1 MFLQNLYLINLL
13 WKGKKPIELPKVT
26 FFDDFYFWFNT
37 ETKKEYYA
45 TPLYFYK
52 ADFHLDTENKLRDVY
67 YKETEL
73 TDRGLKHPASL
84 YFPFHEKLGLLLLR
98 FLNADLS
105 NYEIANKTF
114 FYAYGFEILRDLD
127 ESYKFELK
135 QNYSNDEEYLKAT
148 TKIFE
153 DLHENLIDTQEEL
166 RKAVTY
172 IYNLNN
178 IKSLEKYT
186 YSERFAVYLIKR
198 LGKLYSYYKNDFI
211 MRDSYSRKYQDFDN
225 DNEYELL
232 ETSQSK
238 KQVLSMSDTH
248 KSNDLS
254 SICYAILEE
263 LSKIPNYP
271 IKKCQHCGMYFIPN
285 AKTDEVYCDYP
296 KEISKPCRELGAF
309 QSYTQR
315 LKDNQA
321 MGEYRRTYQQKFM
334 QVRKYK
340 SNTKLAKEFETWK
353 KKAKEKINDMKKGKL
368 TENEVYEWIIKNK

>member
-1 MFLQNLYLINLL
+1 M
-13 WKGKKPIELPKVT
+13 GLPEVT

-135 QNYSNDEEYLKAT
+135 QNYGNDEEYLKAT

-153 DLHENLIDTQEEL
+153 DLHENFI
-166 RKAVTY
+166 VT
-172 IYNLNN
+172 
-178 IKSLEKYT
+178 T
-186 YSERFAVYLIKR
+186 
-198 LGKLYSYYKNDFI
+198 
-211 MRDSYSRKYQDFDN
+211 
-225 DNEYELL
+225 
-232 ETSQSK
+232 
-238 KQVLSMSDTH
+238 
-248 KSNDLS
+248 
-254 SICYAILEE
+254 
-263 LSKIPNYP
+263 
-271 IKKCQHCGMYFIPN
+271 
-285 AKTDEVYCDYP
+285 
-296 KEISKPCRELGAF
+296 
-309 QSYTQR
+309 
-315 LKDNQA
+315 
-321 MGEYRRTYQQKFM
+321 
-334 QVRKYK
+334 
-340 SNTKLAKEFETWK
+340 
-353 KKAKEKINDMKKGKL
+353 
-368 TENEVYEWIIKNK
+368 

>member
-1 MFLQNLYLINLL
+1 M
-13 WKGKKPIELPKVT
+13 KLPEVA
-26 FFDDFYFWFNT
+26 FFEDFYFWFNT
-37 ETKKEYYA
+37 ETKIEYYA

-52 ADFHLDTENKLRDVY
+52 ASFDLDNINGVRDVY
-67 YKETEL
+67 YKEAEL
-73 TDRGLKHPASL
+73 TDNGLKHPASM
-84 YFPFHEKLGLLLLR
+84 YFPFHEKFGLLLLR

-127 ESYKFELK
+127 RKYKVELK
-135 QNYSNDEEYLKAT
+135 QNYGSNEEYLKAT

-153 DLHENLIDTQEEL
+153 DLQENLIDLQQEL
-166 RKAVTY
+166 IKAVTY
-172 IYNLNN
+172 IYNLDN
-178 IKSLEKYT
+178 IKSLDKYT

-198 LGKLYSYYKNDFI
+198 IGKLYTYYENDFI
-211 MRDSYSRKYQDFDN
+211 IRDSYSRKYKDIGKN
-225 DNEYELL
+225 SEYDLL
-232 ETSQSK
+232 NTLK
-238 KQVLSMSDTH
+238 DTNKVLAMSDTH

-263 LSKIPNYP
+263 LSKTPNYP
-271 IKKCQHCGMYFIPN
+271 IKKCQNCGMYFIPS

-296 KEISKPCRELGAF
+296 KENSKSCRDLGAF

-315 LKDNQA
+315 LKDNKA

-334 QVRKYK
+334 QIRKDK
-340 SNTKLAKEFETWK
+340 SNTKLIKEFETWK

-368 TENEVYEWIIKNK
+368 TENEVYQWILKNK